1 MKSRKNDKAAE
12 NDGLTKEYYETFW
25 DNIKETLD
33 SSINKAKIEQ
43 SISQRQA
50 IMKLIEKKDLLKD
63 IFKTGGLFTIEC

>member
-12 NDGLTKEYYETFW
+12 NDGLTKESYETFW

-50 IMKLIEKKDLLKD
+50 IIKLIEKKDLLKD

>member
-12 NDGLTKEYYETFW
+12 IDELTKESYETFW

-50 IMKLIEKKDLLKD
+50 IIRLIEKKDLLKD

>member
-12 NDGLTKEYYETFW
+12 NDGLTKESYETFW

-33 SSINKAKIEQ
+33 FSINKAKIEQ

-50 IMKLIEKKDLLKD
+50 IIKLIEKKDLLKD

>member
-12 NDGLTKEYYETFW
+12 NDGLTKESYETFW
-25 DNIKETLD
+25 DNIKENLD

-50 IMKLIEKKDLLKD
+50 IIKLIEKKDLLKD

>member
-12 NDGLTKEYYETFW
+12 IDGLTKESYETFW

-50 IMKLIEKKDLLKD
+50 IIKLIEKKDLLKD

>member
-12 NDGLTKEYYETFW
+12 NDGLTKESYETFW

-50 IMKLIEKKDLLKD
+50 IIRLIEKKDLLKD

>member
-12 NDGLTKEYYETFW
+12 IDELTKESYETFW

-50 IMKLIEKKDLLKD
+50 IIKLIEKKDLLKD

>member
-33 SSINKAKIEQ
+33 SSINKAKIE
-43 SISQRQA
+43 
-50 IMKLIEKKDLLKD
+50 
-63 IFKTGGLFTIEC
+63 

>member
-12 NDGLTKEYYETFW
+12 NDGLTKESYETFW

-50 IMKLIEKKDLLKD
+50 IIKLIEKKDLLKD
-63 IFKTGGLFTIEC
+63 IFKTGGLFTIER

>member
-12 NDGLTKEYYETFW
+12 NDGLTKESYETLW

-50 IMKLIEKKDLLKD
+50 IIKLIEKKDLLKD